1 MRILYVTDAFA
12 VWGGLERVLADKINY
27 LTSHYCYEICLLTV
41 NQKTHVVP
49 YTLHP
54 GVRHVDLN
62 VQTHQQYHYQGIRRL
77 LMRREL
83 ERVLKY
89 RMKRALEEIKPDIVI
104 CVKLDFVNILSEL
117 RGEIPLVV
125 ETHTLCKSE
134 FIDGSGWLRRIH
146 IWFWKQKIRKANGIV
161 ALTSGDAKDWERIN
175 KNVYVIP
182 NMVHLNEIEQY
193 SGLQNKSVIYVGRF
207 SQQKDIDSLLQIWS
221 LVHHLH
227 PDWHLNIYG
236 EGEIREHY
244 LAIIEKMKEDIHVYE
259 PSADIM
265 NKYKENSI
273 LLLTSLYE
281 PFGLVLPEAMSC
293 GLPVIAF
300 DCPYGPSDI
309 ITDGV
314 DGFLIKN
321 RDIDEFANKVCLLIE
336 NEELR
341 EKGAFQPDGQ
351 LNAVRNAL
359 EQVSGD
365 YSRFRVSRN
374 PRDFLMDKNGQ
385 QFSINQLSDGEKC
398 YLTLVG
404 DIARM
409 LAMTNRGADN
419 PLDGKGCILIDE
431 VDLHLH
437 PVWQSEILGRL
448 TQIFKGC
455 QFIITTHSPFVVTN
469 VRPFADDKF
478 FLMEDCKASEVTG
491 NTYGKRIDQ
500 ILLEFFHVGSLR
512 NSEVEEHLSKAWEHL
527 AENDHESED
536 YMSQKEWL
544 RNHIDAA
551 DLEMARL
558 NLEEIKQRKVKK

>member
-341 EKGAFQPDGQ
+341 CQMGNKGIISSQRYRADVIMPKWISLFE
-351 LNAVRNAL
+351 V
-359 EQVSGD
+359 
-365 YSRFRVSRN
+365 
-374 PRDFLMDKNGQ
+374 
-385 QFSINQLSDGEKC
+385 
-398 YLTLVG
+398 LTS
-404 DIARM
+404 A
-409 LAMTNRGADN
+409 
-419 PLDGKGCILIDE
+419 
-431 VDLHLH
+431 
-437 PVWQSEILGRL
+437 Q
-448 TQIFKGC
+448 
-455 QFIITTHSPFVVTN
+455 
-469 VRPFADDKF
+469 
-478 FLMEDCKASEVTG
+478 
-491 NTYGKRIDQ
+491 
-500 ILLEFFHVGSLR
+500 
-512 NSEVEEHLSKAWEHL
+512 
-527 AENDHESED
+527 
-536 YMSQKEWL
+536 
-544 RNHIDAA
+544 
-551 DLEMARL
+551 
-558 NLEEIKQRKVKK
+558 